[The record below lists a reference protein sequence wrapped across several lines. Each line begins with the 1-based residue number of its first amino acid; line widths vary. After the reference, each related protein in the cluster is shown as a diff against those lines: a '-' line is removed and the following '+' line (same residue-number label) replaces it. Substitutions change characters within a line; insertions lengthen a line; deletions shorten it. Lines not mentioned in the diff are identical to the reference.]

1 MSEEAI
7 LTDLLKILGGI
18 LSGGIGVAIVNK
30 RLLGK
35 DKEVDVAAQLRDELR
50 LSETDSR
57 NRAVVTESR
66 MWEVVQI
73 CVMALAALSQ
83 LLAKCEESQPAIQE
97 QYEGLSRQLNDILS
111 QMHTA

>member
-66 MWEVVQI
+66 MWGS
-73 CVMALAALSQ
+73 CPDLRNGARRTFPAACKMRRVSTCHTG
-83 LLAKCEESQPAIQE
+83 AVRRVE
-97 QYEGLSRQLNDILS
+97 Q
-111 QMHTA
+111 AA